1 MRGPCWAGY
10 FDMAAV
16 NYAPLQKALDIP
28 EGNRPYGAMMLG
40 YPEYKYSRIPLRKEP
55 DVRWL

>member
-1 MRGPCWAGY
+1 
-10 FDMAAV
+10 MAAV